1 MKPNGR
7 ENMVTRL
14 SLTKMRSDLYKI
26 MDRVLDTGVP
36 VEIER
41 RGRKIRIVPVAPK
54 SKIDNLVK
62 RPGTIVGDP
71 EELVHMDWS
80 DEWSEGRSR

>member
-1 MKPNGR
+1 
-7 ENMVTRL
+7 MVTRL

-41 RGRKIRIVPVAPK
+41 RGRKIRIVPVPPK

-62 RPGTIVGDP
+62 RPGTIIGDP
-71 EELVHMDWS
+71 EEMVHMDWS

>member
-1 MKPNGR
+1 
-7 ENMVTRL
+7 MVTKI

-41 RGRKIRIVPVAPK
+41 RGRKIRIIPVPPK
-54 SKIDNLVK
+54 SKLDNLVK
-62 RPGTIVGDP
+62 RPGTIIGDP
-71 EELVHMDWS
+71 EEIVHLDWS
-80 DEWSEGRSR
+80 DEWSEARPK

>member
-1 MKPNGR
+1 MA
-7 ENMVTRL
+7 TRL
-14 SLTKMRSDLYKI
+14 SLTEMRADLYKI

-41 RGRKIRIVPVAPK
+41 RGRKIRIIPVAPK
-54 SKIDNLVK
+54 SKLDNLVK

-71 EELVHMDWS
+71 EAIVHMDWS
-80 DEWSEGRSR
+80 DEWSEGRST